1 MAITNA
7 VLVNDGG
14 APARIINFL
23 ASEAIAAGKV
33 CEIITSATGPKVQ
46 MHDNPNSAVAGYALT
61 DAASGDMC
69 SVVTGS
75 GVILNVHVDGG
86 TADVAIG
93 DDLEV
98 GTAGALVKAG
108 TTIASD
114 GVDTLREVCAVA
126 LEANTETAAA
136 GLTAGALFKVLVL

>member
-1 MAITNA
+1 MAVTTA

-14 APARIINFL
+14 APARIMNFV
-23 ASEAIAAGKV
+23 ASEIITAGKV
-33 CEIITSATGPKVQ
+33 CEIITSASGPQVQ
-46 MHDNPNSAVAGYALT
+46 MHDNPNSAVAGFALV
-61 DAASGDMC
+61 DAAADGMC

-75 GVILNVHVDGG
+75 GVQLNVHLDG
-86 TADVAIG
+86 TAAIAIG

-126 LEANTETAAA
+126 LEATSANAAA
-136 GLTAGALFKVLVL
+136 NITAGALFKVLVL

>member
-1 MAITNA
+1 MAITTA

-14 APARIINFL
+14 APARIMNFL
-23 ASEAIAAGKV
+23 ASEAIAAGKC

-46 MHDNPNSAVAGYALT
+46 MHDSPNSAVAGFALA

-69 SVVTGS
+69 SVVTGK
-75 GVILNVHVDGG
+75 GIILNVHVDGD
-86 TADVAIG
+86 TDVAIG

-98 GTAGALVKAG
+98 SAAGALAKAG
-108 TTIASD
+108 TVISSD

-126 LEANTETAAA
+126 LEANAATAAA